1 MKAWLLNVKS
11 LVNYDGY
18 SNIFLLTPKFKYGA
32 AMLPA
37 NPTPYN
43 ENNKALCTQDILRK
57 ED

>member
-11 LVNYDGY
+11 LVNDDSY

-43 ENNKALCTQDILRK
+43 ENNKALSTQDILRK